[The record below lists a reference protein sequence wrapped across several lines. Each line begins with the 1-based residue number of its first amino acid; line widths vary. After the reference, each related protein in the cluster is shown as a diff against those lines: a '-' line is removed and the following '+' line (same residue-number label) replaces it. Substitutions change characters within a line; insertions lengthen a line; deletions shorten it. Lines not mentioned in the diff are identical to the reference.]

1 MLLNRLV
8 SQREPSSRIVRR
20 IYTLSAKRPP
30 VPRAACARVR
40 VRPAAPAEGLQCI
53 YNVSG

>member
-30 VPRAACARVR
+30 VPRAACACAPPP
-40 VRPAAPAEGLQCI
+40 RPKA